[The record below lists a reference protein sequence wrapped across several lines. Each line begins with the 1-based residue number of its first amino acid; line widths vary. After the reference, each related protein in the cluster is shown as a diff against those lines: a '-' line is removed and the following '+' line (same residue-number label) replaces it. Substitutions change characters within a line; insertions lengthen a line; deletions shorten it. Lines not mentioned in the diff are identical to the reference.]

1 MQDYP
6 GAPGS
11 ARPGNT
17 GTDMPA
23 ACGGAAVQPLPQAPD
38 HHRSSAAPMPK
49 APGHIRPCAA
59 SMPMAPGHIRP
70 RATSMPKALGH
81 NRPRAAS
88 MASPGHADAGCGP
101 ASAGRRVPLT
111 TAPVPAHASRLLRIV
126 LLRVAATPRTLT
138 DPQSYRLNR
147 HSRESG
153 NPRSP
158 RCYGGTTGG
167 ATHRQPALRIPKL
180 PPTRHPHS
188 TTHQVHPAI
197 QVPTRPPPATAGTGC
212 PRQRHSRAPPPSV
225 RHSPSLTGRG
235 PGGRSAR
242 LPSPGACSRGR
253 VSEGA
258 TSPPRSCADAPR
270 ATRRPY

>member
-11 ARPGNT
+11 ARPGNP
-17 GTDMPA
+17 GTAVPA
-23 ACGGAAVQPLPQAPD
+23 ACGGAAAQPLPKAPD

-70 RATSMPKALGH
+70 RAASMPKALGH

-126 LLRVAATPRTLT
+126 LLRVAATPRTFT
-138 DPQSYRLNR
+138 YPQS
-147 HSRESG
+147 H
-153 NPRSP
+153 
-158 RCYGGTTGG
+158 
-167 ATHRQPALRIPKL
+167 A
-180 PPTRHPHS
+180 

-197 QVPTRPPPATAGTGC
+197 QVPTRPPPATAGTGV
-212 PRQRHSRAPPPSV
+212 PRQRHSRAPPPPI
-225 RHSPSLTGRG
+225 RHPPSLPGRG

-242 LPSPGACSRGR
+242 LPSLGACSRG
-253 VSEGA
+253 G
-258 TSPPRSCADAPR
+258 
-270 ATRRPY
+270 

>member
-11 ARPGNT
+11 ARPGNP
-17 GTDMPA
+17 GTAVPA
-23 ACGGAAVQPLPQAPD
+23 ACGGAAAQPLPKAPD

-59 SMPMAPGHIRP
+59 SMPMAPGHIQP
-70 RATSMPKALGH
+70 RAASMPMALGH
-81 NRPRAAS
+81 NQPRAAS

-111 TAPVPAHASRLLRIV
+111 IAPVPAHASRLLQVV

-138 DPQSYRLNR
+138 DPLS
-147 HSRESG
+147 
-153 NPRSP
+153 
-158 RCYGGTTGG
+158 
-167 ATHRQPALRIPKL
+167 
-180 PPTRHPHS
+180 HS

-197 QVPTRPPPATAGTGC
+197 QVPTRPPPATAGTGV
-212 PRQRHSRAPPPSV
+212 PRQHHSRAPPPSV
-225 RHSPSLTGRG
+225 RHPPSLPGRG

-242 LPSPGACSRGR
+242 LPSPGACSG
-253 VSEGA
+253 GG
-258 TSPPRSCADAPR
+258 
-270 ATRRPY
+270 

>member
-11 ARPGNT
+11 ARPGNP
-17 GTDMPA
+17 GTTVPA
-23 ACGGAAVQPLPQAPD
+23 ACGGAAAQPLPKAPD

-70 RATSMPKALGH
+70 RAASMPKALGH

-88 MASPGHADAGCGP
+88 MASPGHADASCGP

-138 DPQSYRLNR
+138 DPLSHRLKR
-147 HSRESG
+147 HSHESG
-153 NPRSP
+153 NPHP
-158 RCYGGTTGG
+158 PCYGGITGG
-167 ATHRQPALRIPKL
+167 LHTGNPRCVFRNSHRRAPRHPTPLPTKRIL
-180 PPTRHPHS
+180 PPCRPAHS
-188 TTHQVHPAI
+188 AF
-197 QVPTRPPPATAGTGC
+197 PP
-212 PRQRHSRAPPPSV
+212 RA
-225 RHSPSLTGRG
+225 RG
-235 PGGRSAR
+235 PGGRSRA
-242 LPSPGACSRGR
+242 
-253 VSEGA
+253 
-258 TSPPRSCADAPR
+258 PPPPP
-270 ATRRPY
+270 T

>member
-6 GAPGS
+6 GAPGA
-11 ARPGNT
+11 ARPGNP
-17 GTDMPA
+17 GTAVPA
-23 ACGGAAVQPLPQAPD
+23 ACGGAAAQPLPKAPD

-70 RATSMPKALGH
+70 RAASMPKALGH

-101 ASAGRRVPLT
+101 ASAGPSVPLT
-111 TAPVPAHASRLLRIV
+111 TAPVPAHASRLLQVV
-126 LLRVAATPRTLT
+126 LLRVAATPCTLT
-138 DPQSYRLNR
+138 DPLS
-147 HSRESG
+147 
-153 NPRSP
+153 
-158 RCYGGTTGG
+158 
-167 ATHRQPALRIPKL
+167 
-180 PPTRHPHS
+180 HS

-235 PGGRSAR
+235 NGGRSAR
-242 LPSPGACSRGR
+242 LPSPGACSG
-253 VSEGA
+253 GG
-258 TSPPRSCADAPR
+258 
-270 ATRRPY
+270 